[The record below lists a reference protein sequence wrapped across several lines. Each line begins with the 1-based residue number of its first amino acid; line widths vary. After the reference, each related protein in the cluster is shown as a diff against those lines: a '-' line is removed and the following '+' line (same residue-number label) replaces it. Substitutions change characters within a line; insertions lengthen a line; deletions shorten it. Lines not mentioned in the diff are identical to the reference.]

1 MLCAP
6 YRASVATEIV
16 MSTHPVLPPARFTMA
31 EYITFERAA
40 LERHEYLD
48 GLIYAM
54 AGESENHGRIC
65 VNLTISLGSQLRGSG
80 CEVFSKDTKVLCG
93 PYRAYTREGLYA
105 YPDLVVVCGA
115 GQYHDQARDVLLNP
129 TVLIE
134 VLSPSTEAFDRSE
147 KFDRYRYWLPSLQD
161 YILVVQERP
170 ILDHYNRTAPDQWTL
185 TTRRGLDA
193 SLVLATIGA
202 RLALSEVYE
211 RVVLP
216 AAPSDTPG

>member
-1 MLCAP
+1 
-6 YRASVATEIV
+6 

-31 EYITFERAA
+31 EYLTFERAA
-40 LERHEYLD
+40 ADRHEYLD

-65 VNLTISLGSQLRGSG
+65 VNLTASLVPQLRGSR

-93 PYRAYTREGLYA
+93 PYRAHTREGLYA

-129 TVLIE
+129 TVLFE
-134 VLSPSTEAFDRSE
+134 VLSPSTEAFDRGE
-147 KFDRYRYWLPSLQD
+147 KFDRYRRWLPSLQD
-161 YILVVQERP
+161 YVLVVQERP
-170 ILDHYNRTAPDQWTL
+170 TLDHYHRTAPDQWTL

-193 SLVLATIGA
+193 SLVLDAIGA
-202 RLALSEVYE
+202 RLHLREVYE
-211 RVVLP
+211 RVAFP
-216 AAPSDTPG
+216 AAPDDAQG

>member
-1 MLCAP
+1 
-6 YRASVATEIV
+6 
-16 MSTHPVLPPARFTMA
+16 MA
-31 EYITFERAA
+31 EYLTFERAA
-40 LERHEYLD
+40 MERHEYLD

-93 PYRAYTREGLYA
+93 PYRAHTREGLYA

-115 GQYHDQARDVLLNP
+115 GQYHDQTRDVLLNP

-147 KFDRYRYWLPSLQD
+147 KFDRYRHWLPSMQD
-161 YILVVQERP
+161 YVLVAQERP
-170 ILDHYNRTAPDQWTL
+170 ILDHYHRTAPDQWTL
-185 TTRRGLDA
+185 TTRRGLDT

-202 RLALSEVYE
+202 RLTLSEVYE
-211 RVVLP
+211 RVVFP